1 MSTPTSTAAPQ
12 FRDVKQG
19 TWLRGWMAWARRNLF
34 PTPFDTMLNL
44 ALAALFAWILTLVL
58 PWAIFDATWS
68 GDSRADCDGSG
79 ACWAFVVNRFG
90 QFIYGFYPPDERWR
104 VNLAIAVLALGLT
117 ALLVRAVP
125 GKRVTGLLMLL
136 VYPPFAF
143 WLLKGGFLGLPEVAT
158 TRWGG
163 LMLTLVIGVSGIVLS
178 FPLGVALALGRRS
191 DLPVIHGFSVV
202 FIELWR
208 GLPMVTVL
216 FMAIVMLPYFLPAGM
231 RLDSLGLAV
240 TGIVMFQSAYLAEIV
255 RGGLQAVPKGQ
266 YEAANALGFGYWRT
280 TIYIVLPQA
289 IRIMIPGLVN
299 NSIALLK
306 DTTLVMVVGLFDLL
320 NIVTA
325 GSSDPLW
332 LGTATEGHV
341 FVGLVFWTM
350 CFGMSRYSH
359 RLERS
364 LRTGRH

>member
-1 MSTPTSTAAPQ
+1 MTPAAETELPADRAGQ
-12 FRDVKQG
+12 DRPMP
-19 TWLRGWMAWARRNLF
+19 GWRAWARLNLF
-34 PTPFDTMLNL
+34 PTPFSAVLNL
-44 ALAALFAWILTLVL
+44 AVPGLAIWLLTLIL
-58 PWAIFDATWS
+58 PWALFDATWEGS
-68 GDSRADCDGSG
+68 SRADCDGKG
-79 ACWAFVVNRFG
+79 ACWAFVVNRIA

-104 VNLAIAVLALGLT
+104 VNLAMILLVVGLA
-117 ALLVRAVP
+117 ALLIRAVP
-125 GKRVTGLLMLL
+125 GKRISGALMLL
-136 VYPPFAF
+136 AFPPVAF
-143 WLLKGGFLGLPEVAT
+143 WLLKGGFLGLANVSTAQ
-158 TRWGG
+158 WGG
-163 LMLTLVIGVSGIVLS
+163 LMLTLVVGVSGIVLS

-191 DLPVIHGFSVV
+191 SLPVIHGFSAA

-216 FMAIVMLPYFLPAGM
+216 FMALVMLPYFLPAGLK
-231 RLDSLGLAV
+231 LDSLGLAV
-240 TGIVMFQSAYLAEIV
+240 TGIVLFQSAYLAETI
-255 RGGLQAVPKGQ
+255 RGGLQAVSKGQ

-280 TIYIVLPQA
+280 TVYIMLPQA

-320 NIVTA
+320 NIVSA

-332 LGTATEGHV
+332 LGTAAEGHV

-350 CFGMSRYSH
+350 CFSMSRYSH

-364 LRTGRH
+364 IQSRRH

>member
-1 MSTPTSTAAPQ
+1 MTMRAATTVPEFQ
-12 FRDVKQG
+12 DAPREAP
-19 TWLRGWMAWARRNLF
+19 LHGWMVWARRNLF
-34 PTPFDTMLNL
+34 PTPFDTVLNL
-44 ALAALFAWILTLVL
+44 TVAALFAWVLALVL
-58 PWAIFDATWS
+58 PWVLFDATWS
-68 GDSRADCDGSG
+68 GDSRADCDGRG
-79 ACWAFVVNRFG
+79 ACWAFVVNRFD
-90 QFIYGFYPPDERWR
+90 QFIYGFYPLDERWR
-104 VNLAIAVLALGLT
+104 VNFAIAGLALGLT
-117 ALLVRAVP
+117 ALLVRGVP

-136 VYPPFAF
+136 VYPLLAF

-158 TRWGG
+158 ARWGG

-191 DLPVIHGFSVV
+191 GLPVIHGFSVV

-231 RLDSLGLAV
+231 KLDSLGLAV
-240 TGIVMFQSAYLAEIV
+240 AGIVMFQSAYLAEIV
-255 RGGLQAVPKGQ
+255 RGGLQAVSKGQ
-266 YEAANALGFGYWRT
+266 YEAADALGFGYWRT
-280 TIYIVLPQA
+280 TFYIVLPQA

-299 NSIALLK
+299 NSISLLK

-325 GSSDPLW
+325 GSSDPDW
-332 LGTATEGHV
+332 LGTAAEGQV

-350 CFGMSRYSH
+350 CFGMSRYSQ

-364 LRTGRH
+364 VRSRRH